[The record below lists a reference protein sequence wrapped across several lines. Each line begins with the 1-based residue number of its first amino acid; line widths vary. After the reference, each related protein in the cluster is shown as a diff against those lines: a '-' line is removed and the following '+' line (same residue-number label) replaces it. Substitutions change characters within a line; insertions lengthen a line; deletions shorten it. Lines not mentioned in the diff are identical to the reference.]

1 MVQVK
6 IALYGALTATGVI
19 LVNWILDLHFI
30 SGFFSGW
37 WLSGLFG

>member
-1 MVQVK
+1 MLQIK
-6 IALYGALTATGVI
+6 TALLAALTATGVLLI
-19 LVNWILDLHFI
+19 NWILDLHFI